1 MYSEWIFKPNGL
13 AVCKNCGVSVYPH
26 SVTTP
31 YCAYCGCRMTNW
43 QNLVCECFEHVYGH
57 DVCYGTW
64 TINECTCGGDRRKCD
79 FYEDVR
85 LKANAAEGV
94 NK

>member
-13 AVCKNCGVSVYPH
+13 AVCKNCGVSISPH

-31 YCAYCGCRMTNW
+31 YRAYCGCRMTNW
-43 QNLVCECFEHVYGH
+43 QNLICECFEHVYGH
-57 DVCYGTW
+57 DVCYGTKELE
-64 TINECTCGGDRRKCD
+64 ECSCGGDRRKCD
-79 FYEDVR
+79 FYEDIR

>member
-13 AVCKNCGVSVYPH
+13 AVCKNCRVSISPH

-43 QNLVCECFEHVYGH
+43 QSLVCECFEHVYGH
-57 DVCYGTW
+57 DVCYGTKELE
-64 TINECTCGGDRRKCD
+64 ECGCGGDRRKCD

-85 LKANAAEGV
+85 LKTNAAERGE
-94 NK
+94 

>member
-13 AVCKNCGVSVYPH
+13 AMCKNCGVSISPH

-43 QNLVCECFEHVYGH
+43 QNLVCECFEHVYGN
-57 DVCYGTW
+57 DVCYGTKELE
-64 TINECTCGGDRRKCD
+64 ECSCGGDRRKCD
-79 FYEDVR
+79 FYEEVR
-85 LKANAAEGV
+85 LKANAAEREE
-94 NK
+94 